1 MDIVLSPRSICKCWT
16 EAMYCGRGGV
26 PMYFMA
32 FFLLFSFLPP
42 QKYCDTNQALCLTMF
57 AVKVVRSK

>member
-1 MDIVLSPRSICKCWT
+1 MGEGEYLCILWL
-16 EAMYCGRGGV
+16 
-26 PMYFMA
+26 

-57 AVKVVRSK
+57 AVKVVQSK